1 MGVLPAYMSVHH
13 EILLHLQARRGLQN
27 PWNWSYKQ
35 LWIDVSCHVET
46 EIGSQENQQVLLPD
60 EPFL

>member
-1 MGVLPAYMSVHH
+1 MSVHH